1 MSPIRNS
8 ANIDLYERE
17 RVGSENFESG
27 ARTKKAQQLYFRG
40 LVWRKADAWTLVYM
54 CTVPGSTGSPSGL
67 LEKKLCFIMCCHF
80 FGPHFWLEK
89 NSFVQKVSKSFK
101 KFRLFKF
108 RRVPISVYTEIPLLL
123 GSSLDVS
130 EKVVTARHG
139 LISFWQNEFS
149 PHPNWAPRPFAM
161 RNVTHCGS
169 WLWHCGGGTSLFDIF
184 CSVKASFVL
193 WISPTS
199 GVQIWRRI
207 RIFNQKLDL
216 GMICYPSFPLVHFTP
231 SEPVSIR

>member
-27 ARTKKAQQLYFRG
+27 ARTKKAEQLYFRG

-54 CTVPGSTGSPSGL
+54 CTVHGSTGSPSGL

-80 FGPHFWLEK
+80 FGPPFWLEK

-149 PHPNWAPRPFAM
+149 DHPNWAPQP
-161 RNVTHCGS
+161 
-169 WLWHCGGGTSLFDIF
+169 
-184 CSVKASFVL
+184 
-193 WISPTS
+193 
-199 GVQIWRRI
+199 
-207 RIFNQKLDL
+207 
-216 GMICYPSFPLVHFTP
+216 
-231 SEPVSIR
+231 

>member
-27 ARTKKAQQLYFRG
+27 ARTKKAAQLYFRG
-40 LVWRKADAWTLVYM
+40 LDGRTADARSIVWM
-54 CTVPGSTGSPSGL
+54 SIVPGSTGSPSGL
-67 LEKKLCFIMCCHF
+67 LKKKLCLIMCCNF
-80 FGPHFWLEK
+80 SGPPFWLEK
-89 NSFVQKVSKSFK
+89 NSFVQKVSKSFRK
-101 KFRLFKF
+101 VRLFKF

-149 PHPNWAPRPFAM
+149 PHPNLVFLSERHTLGIP
-161 RNVTHCGS
+161 T
-169 WLWHCGGGTSLFDIF
+169 GTYDD
-184 CSVKASFVL
+184 CVL
-193 WISPTS
+193 EKR
-199 GVQIWRRI
+199 V
-207 RIFNQKLDL
+207 
-216 GMICYPSFPLVHFTP
+216 
-231 SEPVSIR
+231 

>member
-1 MSPIRNS
+1 
-8 ANIDLYERE
+8 
-17 RVGSENFESG
+17 
-27 ARTKKAQQLYFRG
+27 
-40 LVWRKADAWTLVYM
+40 M
-54 CTVPGSTGSPSGL
+54 CTVHGSTGSPSGL
-67 LEKKLCFIMCCHF
+67 LKKKLCFIMCCHF

-123 GSSLDVS
+123 GSSLDAC
-130 EKVVTARHG
+130 EKVVTARHS

-149 PHPNWAPRPFAM
+149 LHPNWAPQPFAV
-161 RNVTHCGS
+161 RNVPHCGS
-169 WLWHCGGGTSLFDIF
+169 RLWHCGGETSFFDIF
-184 CSVKASFVL
+184 CSVKALFVL

-199 GVQIWRRI
+199 GVRIWRLI

-216 GMICYPSFPLVHFTP
+216 GMISYPSLWRVHLAP
-231 SEPVSIR
+231 SDPVSIR

>member
-1 MSPIRNS
+1 MSPIRS
-8 ANIDLYERE
+8 STNIDLHERE

-27 ARTKKAQQLYFRG
+27 ARTKEAPQLYFCG

-54 CTVPGSTGSPSGL
+54 CTVSGSTGSPSGL

-149 PHPNWAPRPFAM
+149 PHPNWAPQP
-161 RNVTHCGS
+161 
-169 WLWHCGGGTSLFDIF
+169 
-184 CSVKASFVL
+184 
-193 WISPTS
+193 
-199 GVQIWRRI
+199 
-207 RIFNQKLDL
+207 
-216 GMICYPSFPLVHFTP
+216 
-231 SEPVSIR
+231 

>member
-1 MSPIRNS
+1 MSSIRNS
-8 ANIDLYERE
+8 ANIDLCERE
-17 RVGSENFESG
+17 RVDSENFESG

-54 CTVPGSTGSPSGL
+54 WTVPGSIGIPSGL

-108 RRVPISVYTEIPLLL
+108 RRVPISVYTDIPLLL
-123 GSSLDVS
+123 GCFGIESQRFWIS
-130 EKVVTARHG
+130 RHG

-149 PHPNWAPRPFAM
+149 PHPNWAPLPF
-161 RNVTHCGS
+161 
-169 WLWHCGGGTSLFDIF
+169 
-184 CSVKASFVL
+184 
-193 WISPTS
+193 
-199 GVQIWRRI
+199 
-207 RIFNQKLDL
+207 
-216 GMICYPSFPLVHFTP
+216 
-231 SEPVSIR
+231 